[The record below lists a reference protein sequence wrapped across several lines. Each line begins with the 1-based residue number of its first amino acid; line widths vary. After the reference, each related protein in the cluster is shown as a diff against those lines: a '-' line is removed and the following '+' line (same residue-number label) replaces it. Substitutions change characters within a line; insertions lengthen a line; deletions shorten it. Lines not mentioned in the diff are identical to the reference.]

1 MTETILVLQPI
12 GGELREI
19 VAAEV
24 AALDAGFVLSTTDS
38 TDPVH
43 LKEKLAGADYV
54 VFWDEGLPAAL
65 LEAGPKLK
73 LAHKWGVGVENIDMA
88 VARNRG
94 IQVAR
99 TTGGNAVP
107 VAEFAVGLML
117 AAGRRIVQAHAS
129 MLEGKWAKND
139 IWRQSVLLSGKTVGI
154 IGMGAIGSEL
164 AKRVAGF
171 GCRTLYTNRRPVG
184 AAQEAALGA
193 QYRTLPDLLAEADFL
208 CLTCPLTP
216 ETRGMIGAAE
226 LASMKPGS
234 ILVNVAR
241 GGIVVEADLVA
252 ALRSGH
258 LAAAAID
265 VFEPEPPDPA
275 NPLLHL
281 PNVVVTPH
289 CASTAFEN
297 SAKGVRHWLRNIGLV
312 AKGEPIPD
320 IDRVM

>member
-1 MTETILVLQPI
+1 MMGKETILVLQPI
-12 GGELREI
+12 SGELREI

-24 AALDAGFVLSTTDS
+24 PEGFRLTTAESTEPGHQKAL
-38 TDPVH
+38 
-43 LKEKLAGADYV
+43 LAEADYV

-65 LEAGPKLK
+65 LESGPRLK
-73 LAHKWGVGVENIDMA
+73 LAHKWGVGVENIDMDS
-88 VARNRG
+88 ARRRG

-117 AAGRRIVQAHAS
+117 AAGRRIVQAHNS
-129 MLEGKWAKND
+129 MVAGQWAKNE

-154 IGMGAIGSEL
+154 VGMGAIGTEV

-171 GCRTLYTNRRPVG
+171 GCRVLYTNRRRVDE
-184 AAQEAALGA
+184 AKEAALGA
-193 QYRTLPDLLAEADFL
+193 AFRTLPELLAEVDFL
-208 CLTCPLTP
+208 CLTCPLTA
-216 ETRGMIGAAE
+216 ETRGMIGAGE
-226 LASMKPGS
+226 LAAMKVGS

-252 ALRSGH
+252 ALRTGH
-258 LAAAAID
+258 LAAAAVD
-265 VFEPEPPDPA
+265 VFEPEPPSPD

-281 PNVVVTPH
+281 ANVVVTPH

-297 SAKGVRHWLRNIGLV
+297 SAKGVRHWMRNIGLV
-312 AKGEPIPD
+312 ARGEAIPEVD
-320 IDRVM
+320 LVP